1 MKKSLFYIILSFIL
15 TLAVTDY
22 VWIELLRE
30 EHVVAEIETETEVEE
45 DFREESSSV
54 DKQQLPHVFY
64 TSDYIF
70 LFNNYLVAYTS
81 DFKGLRSVVKCNR
94 TKLFILHHQL
104 RVHC

>member
-15 TLAVTDY
+15 TLAVTEY

-45 DFREESSSV
+45 DLKEESSSV

-70 LFNNYLVAYTS
+70 SYNNYLVAYTS
-81 DFKGLRSVVKCNR
+81 DFKDLRSVVKCNR